1 MHAVRNMWVLLVA
14 AMIVPTAVAQNLEAG
29 FNNPTNT
36 PTPVTMYVHLN
47 DFQDAPINT
56 QKPDD
61 RYAQSSS
68 IGLVQH
74 SQGCFEN
81 PGGAL
86 LSEPHHTYYS
96 FSSPGYVQYD
106 VDEGGKP
113 RYHNERGIS
122 YDVKLA
128 PDDVNFVWY
137 LETQATSGDNNPDPN
152 QLPLVVP
159 NVIMRATIR
168 EGDDIS
174 VGSTAYNEGE
184 LVAQGQS
191 EMVTLAAQS
200 TPDNPHVTYIPHDG
214 KHLYE
219 FRFPLSVERNTVRG
233 DEGFNLRVDV
243 FMDNPLCN
251 EVDSDEYLMPD
262 FVRVHTS
269 QNYRPTFEWTVLNPI
284 RVEYLH
290 PQAIGDDLVVHASM
304 NSAFGNYDVL
314 GDSGDAG
321 ATPMI
326 EITGPSIPVNLEVLT
341 FAEHFGNH
349 GPETH
354 IQAVNAAWGWP
365 TVQEKARPGEYTVS
379 IKIQNDQESAEA
391 SAVAKFQIGSNHR
404 VGEVTGCGG
413 NDGDNCLTEEVP
425 ENQPVEESPGL
436 GFVALL
442 GLLGAIGVALRRKN

>member
-14 AMIVPTAVAQNLEAG
+14 SALVLPVATAQDNLEPG
-29 FNNPTNT
+29 FYNPNT

-61 RYAQSSS
+61 RYKQAGD
-68 IGLVQH
+68 IGLIQH

-81 PGGAL
+81 PVGTLMA
-86 LSEPHHTYYS
+86 EPHHTSYA

-122 YDVKLA
+122 YDVQLSN
-128 PDDVNFVWY
+128 DDIEFVWFV
-137 LETQATSGDNNPDPN
+137 ETQVTSGDYNPDPN
-152 QLPLVVP
+152 QIPILVP

-191 EMVTLAAQS
+191 EMATLS
-200 TPDNPHVTYIPHDG
+200 SGMGDHPHVSYVGTVDG

-219 FRFPLSVERNTVRG
+219 FRFPLSVDRNVVRAT
-233 DEGFNLRVDV
+233 EGFNLRVDV
-243 FMDNPLCN
+243 FMDNPVCN
-251 EVDSDEYLMPD
+251 DVESNAYFMPD

-269 QNYRPTFEWTVLNPI
+269 EKHRPTFTWTVMNPI

-290 PQAIGDDLVVHASM
+290 PQAIGDDLVIHGAV
-304 NSAFGNYDVL
+304 NSAFGNYDIL
-314 GDSGDAG
+314 GDSGDSG
-321 ATPMI
+321 ATPMV
-326 EITGPSIPVNLEVLT
+326 EITGPSVPVNLEVLT

-354 IQAVNAAWGWP
+354 VQAVAAAWGWP
-365 TVQEKARPGEYTVS
+365 TVQEKARPGTYTVS
-379 IKIQNDQESAEA
+379 LTVQNDQESAEA
-391 SAVAKFQIGSNHR
+391 TGVAKFQIGSNHR
-404 VGEVTGCGG
+404 VGEVTGCEGG
-413 NDGDNCLTEEVP
+413 DCTTEEGP
-425 ENQPVEESPGL
+425 ENQVVEESPGL
-436 GFVALL
+436 GFVAAL
-442 GLLGAIGVALRRKN
+442 GVLGAIGVALRRRQ